1 MSGRN
6 GGLLEKNV
14 SSIALMLSNHVVDQL
29 ETRNNVLQCTI
40 ASLSV
45 RPAGIEARHR
55 PSRGCGVIDDRDDN
69 HSPCILAI
77 REGLHF
83 GDDQPFDLHLRLR
96 LFFHV
101 NNLSNRFLQC
111 SPGNGASGICQVF
124 IDRIRNKIANPAVLI
139 GANLFD
145 EFQLV
150 WKKIH
155 RRAHQVFAGGIWTP
169 VACELKALRHFG

>member
-1 MSGRN
+1 
-6 GGLLEKNV
+6 LE
-14 SSIALMLSNHVVDQL
+14 AWDDD
-29 ETRNNVLQCTI
+29 LQCTI
-40 ASLSV
+40 ASIAI
-45 RPAGIEARHR
+45 RPAGVETGDG
-55 PSRGCGVIDDRDDN
+55 PGCGVPVIVDWDDN
-69 HSPCILAI
+69 HAQCILAI

-83 GDDQPFDLHLRLR
+83 GDDQPFDFHLRLR

-124 IDRIRNKIANPAVLI
+124 IDRIRNKIANPTILI

-155 RRAHQVFAGGIWTP
+155 LRAHQVFAGGIWTP